1 MPKYN
6 LKKNSDM
13 NIQFGIF
20 EQLTTSFWK
29 QSVVFLHVISRCPIS
44 HANTIVCIYR
54 FHLLWSTIGY
64 RPKFWG
70 VLASILIVP
79 NLPLQWNVV
88 FVHSAFFHYM
98 QSLRRF
104 LSILNL
110 SFSKACLIVWVV
122 NIYVGWLLK
131 FHYLISDYLCQ

>member
-1 MPKYN
+1 
-6 LKKNSDM
+6 
-13 NIQFGIF
+13 
-20 EQLTTSFWK
+20 
-29 QSVVFLHVISRCPIS
+29 
-44 HANTIVCIYR
+44 
-54 FHLLWSTIGY
+54 
-64 RPKFWG
+64 
-70 VLASILIVP
+70 
-79 NLPLQWNVV
+79 LQWNVV